1 MPSAKS
7 RNISKKL
14 QFHMMVHSMTTSP
27 SQGSPDVFNSPKDA
41 KIIETKMLVFGTKDD
56 KCAIRAL
63 SQSPK
68 VSHCLEL
75 RSQQSMLVPLD
86 DNYMTLPSR
95 HTGFEASY
103 PSRRNKAKYKYL

>member
-1 MPSAKS
+1 MKQCFVVYSFVKNRSMPSAKS
-7 RNISKKL
+7 
-14 QFHMMVHSMTTSP
+14 
-27 SQGSPDVFNSPKDA
+27 KDA